1 MRVVVNGVA
10 TSLAGEPEQTLL
22 DSLRLDLGLTGTKEG
37 CRSGDCGACT
47 VLVRESDQTSFYPVN
62 SCILPLGQLEGQE
75 VLTVEGLM
83 RDGEL
88 HPVQAALIDHHGS
101 QCGFCTPGFVMAI
114 SGWLDRQN
122 HSQSGDQ
129 LTTHHLQEAIAGN
142 LCRCTGYRPILEAAR
157 VAAQM
162 PLPVLGEGRA
172 ASECHEPR
180 PQASGQPGL
189 AGAQVLKRPLTTAT
203 GNARKWPE
211 EQDKEALAPFR
222 IALEPSNGI
231 TRSFYEPVDLTSLH
245 LVLSAL
251 PNATLIAGGTDL
263 MLGVTQSGGTLG
275 DVVSLSKVQALKAL
289 ELGENT
295 GVIGAGTS
303 YSDLMDS
310 AQIMWPELHRF
321 LSRLGSPQIR
331 NRGTVGGNLGTASPI
346 GDMLP
351 ILLAMDAEVLI
362 SSAKGVVRPLSVGD
376 FIQGYRQTAL
386 SPGDYIREI
395 RVEGL
400 QDFHRYYKVSKRQE
414 DDIASVS
421 VAVRVQVEGQ
431 RIREVRL
438 AVGGVADRAL
448 RLLDLESQFIGKT
461 LAEAKALDLSGPMGE
476 AISPIGDVRAS
487 AAYRTAVTA
496 GLVQRAMME
505 AAGDPMVTIYEA
517 ASNA

>member
-1 MRVVVNGVA
+1 
-10 TSLAGEPEQTLL
+10 
-22 DSLRLDLGLTGTKEG
+22 
-37 CRSGDCGACT
+37 
-47 VLVRESDQTSFYPVN
+47 
-62 SCILPLGQLEGQE
+62 
-75 VLTVEGLM
+75 
-83 RDGEL
+83 
-88 HPVQAALIDHHGS
+88 
-101 QCGFCTPGFVMAI
+101 
-114 SGWLDRQN
+114 
-122 HSQSGDQ
+122 
-129 LTTHHLQEAIAGN
+129 
-142 LCRCTGYRPILEAAR
+142 
-157 VAAQM
+157 
-162 PLPVLGEGRA
+162 
-172 ASECHEPR
+172 
-180 PQASGQPGL
+180 
-189 AGAQVLKRPLTTAT
+189 
-203 GNARKWPE
+203 
-211 EQDKEALAPFR
+211 
-222 IALEPSNGI
+222 
-231 TRSFYEPVDLTSLH
+231 LTSLH
-245 LVLSAL
+245 LILSAL

-362 SSAKGVVRPLSVGD
+362 SSAKGVARPLSVGD

>member
-1 MRVVVNGVA
+1 MMRVVVNGVA
-10 TSLAGEPEQTLL
+10 TSVAGEPEQTLL

-47 VLVRESDQTSFYPVN
+47 VLVRESEQSSFYPVN

-83 RDGEL
+83 RGSEL
-88 HPVQAALIDHHGS
+88 HPVQAALINHHGS

-122 HSQSGDQ
+122 HTETGDH
-129 LTTHHLQEAIAGN
+129 LTTHTLQEAIAGN
-142 LCRCTGYRPILEAAR
+142 LCRCTGYRPILEAVRA
-157 VAAQM
+157 AAQA
-162 PLPVLGEGRA
+162 PLPVLGEVRDVSAG
-172 ASECHEPR
+172 HEPSDQTPSNDAQILR
-180 PQASGQPGL
+180 SARADLSASAVG
-189 AGAQVLKRPLTTAT
+189 
-203 GNARKWPE
+203 
-211 EQDKEALAPFR
+211 EQEMERLAPFR
-222 IALEPSNGI
+222 IALEHSLGM
-231 TRSFYEPVDLTSLH
+231 TRGFYEPVDLASLH

-263 MLGVTQSGGTLG
+263 MLSVTQSGEMLG
-275 DVVSLSKVQALKAL
+275 NIVSLSKVQAIKTL
-289 ELGENT
+289 ELSKNT
-295 GVIGAGTS
+295 GVIGAGLS
-303 YSDLMDS
+303 YSDLMES
-310 AQIMWPELHRF
+310 AKIAWPELHRF

-351 ILLAMDAEVLI
+351 ILLAMDGEVII
-362 SSAKGVVRPLSVGD
+362 SSAKGAVRSLSVGE

-386 SPGDYIREI
+386 SHDEYIREV

-421 VAVRVQVEGQ
+421 VAVRIQIENQ
-431 RIREVRL
+431 LIRDVRL

-448 RLLDLESQFIGKT
+448 RLLDLEGQFIGKT
-461 LAEAKALDLSGPMGE
+461 LTEAQAFDFLGPMGE
-476 AISPIGDVRAS
+476 AISPISDVRAS

-505 AAGDPMVTIYEA
+505 AAGNPMATIYEA